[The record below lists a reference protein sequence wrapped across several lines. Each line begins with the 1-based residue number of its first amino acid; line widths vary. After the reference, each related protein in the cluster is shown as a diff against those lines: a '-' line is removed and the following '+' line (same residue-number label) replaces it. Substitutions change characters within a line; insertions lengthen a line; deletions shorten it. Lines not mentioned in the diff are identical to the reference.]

1 MIAILFI
8 CIPNPLCVGNF
19 NHIQHFLFISAV
31 AASGKH
37 ELQLIG
43 NVVHEGSDMENALFV
58 KKNNHTQ
65 SKGKS
70 NPCRLTEQMGLKCEN
85 SSRQIHCLLWFALDQ
100 FFLLLFF
107 FKKKTLR
114 KLLKLKKI
122 LIFVTRF
129 KTDVFSRNKCVWG
142 LVSQSEMVDRLGQ
155 SCFLPFHRIEV
166 QSSKQIG

>member
-43 NVVHEGSDMENALFV
+43 NVVREGSDMENALFV

-100 FFLLLFF
+100 FFVVVVFL
-107 FKKKTLR
+107 KKKNFKEITEA
-114 KLLKLKKI
+114 LKKY
-122 LIFVTRF
+122 
-129 KTDVFSRNKCVWG
+129 
-142 LVSQSEMVDRLGQ
+142 
-155 SCFLPFHRIEV
+155 
-166 QSSKQIG
+166 